1 VSISTAQ
8 AAGIL
13 GVKTETVYAYVS
25 RGLLH
30 PVRSS
35 GAAGGRHS
43 EFDHREVERVAAR
56 RRRGGRAGALDV
68 LVETELTM
76 LDPAGRLYYRGRDVS
91 VLARTGTF
99 EDVAALLWGI
109 DPDPTPWTSPERA
122 TSAIVQAGRSM
133 ADAASALDRVRLA
146 VGVLAGFDADRDDR
160 RVGHVTAAGQAMVS
174 AGLMI
179 QPATSDPVGE
189 RVVHRIWAKLSPR
202 PPSAA
207 EIATTEAALILLTD
221 HELAASTLAARV
233 TASAWADPYL
243 VVLAGLAAVSGSLH
257 GRTSTPVALM
267 LRAAI
272 ASGDVAGT
280 IARERTEIG
289 LSGFGHKVYHGTDPR
304 AETLLDLVAGLD
316 TEHWP
321 VIDAVLA
328 AGSTTTGHEANADF
342 ALAAFVVAAGLP
354 VVAGELIFG
363 IARLAGVI
371 AHAIEEY
378 EHRLRFRPRAIYT
391 GIAPGTSA
399 EGDGPT

>member
-30 PVRSS
+30 PVRAT
-35 GAAGGRHS
+35 GRTGGRHS

-76 LDPAGRLYYRGRDVS
+76 LDPAGRLYFRGRDVS
-91 VLARTGTF
+91 MLARTGTF

-109 DPDPTPWTSPERA
+109 EPDGAPWASPENA
-122 TSAIVQAGRSM
+122 TSAIVQAGRAM
-133 ADAASALDRVRLA
+133 AGTATELDRVRLA
-146 VGVLAGFDADRDDR
+146 VGVLAGFDPDRDDR
-160 RVGHVTAAGQAMVS
+160 TVAHVTTAGRAMVS
-174 AGLMI
+174 AGLLV
-179 QPATSDPVGE
+179 QPSRSEPTGS
-189 RVVHRIWAKLSPR
+189 RVVHRLWAALSAR
-202 PPSAA
+202 APSDA
-207 EIATTEAALILLTD
+207 EIATLEAALILLTD
-221 HELAASTLAARV
+221 HELAPSTLAARV
-233 TASAWADPYL
+233 AASAWTDPYL

-257 GRTSTPVALM
+257 GRTSTPAAVM

-272 ASGDVAGT
+272 DSGDVTGT
-280 IARERTEIG
+280 VARAHTDVG
-289 LSGFGHKVYHGTDPR
+289 TPGFGHKVYQGPDPR

-321 VIDAVLA
+321 VIDAALT
-328 AGSTTTGHEANADF
+328 AGSAATGREANVDF
-342 ALAAFVVAAGLP
+342 ALAAFVVSTGLP
-354 VVAGELIFG
+354 ISAGELTFG

-391 GIAPGTSA
+391 GIAP
-399 EGDGPT
+399 

>member
-1 VSISTAQ
+1 MNISTAQ

-30 PVRSS
+30 PVRAT
-35 GAAGGRHS
+35 GGTGGRHS

-76 LDPAGRLYYRGRDVS
+76 LDPAGRLYFRGQDVS
-91 VLARTGTF
+91 VLARTSTF

-109 DPDPTPWTSPERA
+109 DPDTTPWTSPETA
-122 TSAIVQAGRSM
+122 TSAIVQAGAAM
-133 ADAASALDRVRLA
+133 AGTATELDRVRVA
-146 VGVLAGFDADRDDR
+146 VGMLAGFDPDRDDR
-160 RVGHVTAAGQAMVS
+160 SVGHVSAAGRSMVS
-174 AGLMI
+174 AGVQV
-179 QPATSDPVGE
+179 QPSRSDPTGS
-189 RVVHRIWAKLSPR
+189 RIVHRLWAALSPR
-202 PPSAA
+202 VPTDA
-207 EIATTEAALILLTD
+207 EIATLEAALILLTD
-221 HELAASTLAARV
+221 HELAPSTLAARV
-233 TASAWADPYL
+233 AASAWTDPYL

-257 GRTSTPVALM
+257 GRTSAPAAMM
-267 LRAAI
+267 LQAAI
-272 ASGDVAGT
+272 TTGDVTGT
-280 IARERTEIG
+280 ITATHTEVG
-289 LSGFGHKVYHGTDPR
+289 TPGFGHKVYQGPDPR

-321 VIDAVLA
+321 VIDAALA
-328 AGSTTTGHEANADF
+328 AGSAATGLEPNVDF
-342 ALAAFVVAAGLP
+342 ALAALVVSTGLP
-354 VVAGELIFG
+354 ISAGELIFG

-391 GIAPGTSA
+391 GLAP
-399 EGDGPT
+399 

>member
-1 VSISTAQ
+1 MSISTAQ

-30 PVRSS
+30 PVRAT
-35 GAAGGRHS
+35 GGNGGRHS

-76 LDPAGRLYYRGRDVS
+76 LDPAGGLYFRGRDVS

-109 DPDPTPWTSPERA
+109 DPDDVPWTSPEGA
-122 TSAIVQAGRSM
+122 TSAIVQAGKAM
-133 ADAASALDRVRLA
+133 AGTATGLDRVRLA
-146 VGVLAGFDADRDDR
+146 VGVLAGFDPDRDDR
-160 RVGHVTAAGQAMVS
+160 TVGHVTAAGRAMVS
-174 AGLMI
+174 AGLLV
-179 QPATSDPVGE
+179 QPSRGEPVGA
-189 RVVHRIWAKLSPR
+189 RVVHRLWAALSAR
-202 PPSAA
+202 APSDA
-207 EIATTEAALILLTD
+207 EIATLDAALVLLTD
-221 HELAASTLAARV
+221 HELAPSTLAARV
-233 TASAWADPYL
+233 AASAWTDPYL
-243 VVLAGLAAVSGSLH
+243 VVLAGLAALSGSLH
-257 GRTSTPVALM
+257 GRTSTPAAVM
-267 LRAAI
+267 LQTAI
-272 ASGDVAGT
+272 DSGDIAGS
-280 IARERTEIG
+280 IARTHTDVG
-289 LSGFGHKVYHGTDPR
+289 TPGFGHKVYQGPDPR

-321 VIDAVLA
+321 VIDAALA
-328 AGSTTTGHEANADF
+328 AGSATTGREANVDF
-342 ALAAFVVAAGLP
+342 ALAAFVVSAGLP
-354 VVAGELIFG
+354 ITAGELIFG

-391 GIAPGTSA
+391 GTSP
-399 EGDGPT
+399 EGAGPT